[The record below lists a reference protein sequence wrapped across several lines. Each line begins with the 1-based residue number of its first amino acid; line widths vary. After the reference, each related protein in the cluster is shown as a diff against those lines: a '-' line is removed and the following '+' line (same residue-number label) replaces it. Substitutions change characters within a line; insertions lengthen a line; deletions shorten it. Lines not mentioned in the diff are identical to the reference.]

1 MNEEQ
6 ICFALRVELDG
17 RTFRRFALF
26 DAFKREGRWRR
37 PVLFTGIMLAFSC
50 VCLVGGSVLLA
61 SVFSIIGL
69 GLPAVWI
76 GTFLFQVNAQARR
89 LDSAHA
95 AYDVALDENGV
106 SGPGLEN
113 PLPWDQVHAAYCEGD
128 CVYLYV
134 NPLRAILIPSGAA
147 GLEELWPFLMQ
158 HMPGRFNPPSGTNA
172 GSAGTPPQGTQRQ

>member
-1 MNEEQ
+1 MT
-6 ICFALRVELDG
+6 LHVELDG
-17 RTFRRFALF
+17 RTFCRFALF

-37 PVLFTGIMLAFSC
+37 PVLFACIMLAFSC

-69 GLPAVWI
+69 GLPAVWV

-106 SGPGLEN
+106 SGPGLEA
-113 PLPWDQVHAAYCEGD
+113 PLPWDQVHAAYCEGN

-134 NPLRAILIPSGAA
+134 NPLRAILIPSGTA
-147 GLEELWPFLMQ
+147 GFGELGPFLAQ
-158 HMPGRFNPPSGTNA
+158 HMPGRFNPPSSGPNA
-172 GSAGTPPQGTQRQ
+172 GSAGNPPQGTPRQWP

>member
-1 MNEEQ
+1 MT
-6 ICFALRVELDG
+6 LHVELDG

-37 PVLFTGIMLAFSC
+37 PVLFACIMLAFSC

-76 GTFLFQVNAQARR
+76 GTFLFQVNTQARR

-95 AYDVALDENGV
+95 TYDVVLEENGV
-106 SGPGLEN
+106 SGPGLEA
-113 PLPWDQVHAAYCEGD
+113 PLSWDQVHAAFRDRD
-128 CVYLYV
+128 CVYLYI
-134 NPLRAILIPSGAA
+134 NPLRAILIPSGAGDFEA
-147 GLEELWPFLMQ
+147 LWQFLVR
-158 HMPGRFNPPSGTNA
+158 HMPGRVNPPSSGTNA
-172 GSAGTPPQGTQRQ
+172 SSAKAPHPGTPHQ